1 MPWLLLL
8 LGMDC
13 AFILLLWLADIQ
25 ALLALSSAIVLG
37 TIILFSAVLT
47 AVCLRDNRR
56 QKAFLA
62 FLNSPEDYPEQQLL
76 RLSGAAESDMIRL
89 LGAALRQNQQECS
102 APGIRTLRKIGFRSD
117 KRCLGRTANKFA
129 FALGLHT
136 LRGQAPLR

>member
-62 FLNSPEDYPEQQLL
+62 FLNSPEDYQEQQT
-76 RLSGAAESDMIRL
+76 AP
-89 LGAALRQNQQECS
+89 ALR
-102 APGIRTLRKIGFRSD
+102 GGRK
-117 KRCLGRTANKFA
+117 
-129 FALGLHT
+129 
-136 LRGQAPLR
+136 

>member
-47 AVCLRDNRR
+47 AVCLRITGGRR
-56 QKAFLA
+56 RFWL
-62 FLNSPEDYPEQQLL
+62 F
-76 RLSGAAESDMIRL
+76 
-89 LGAALRQNQQECS
+89 
-102 APGIRTLRKIGFRSD
+102 
-117 KRCLGRTANKFA
+117 
-129 FALGLHT
+129 
-136 LRGQAPLR
+136 

>member
-62 FLNSPEDYPEQQLL
+62 FLNSPEDYQEQQLL

-89 LGAALRQNQQECS
+89 LGAALRQNQQEYQLLKVRIYDYEDYVV
-102 APGIRTLRKIGFRSD
+102 AW
-117 KRCLGRTANKFA
+117 
-129 FALGLHT
+129 ALVILYYF
-136 LRGQAPLR
+136 